1 MEVNRAIK
9 WNSMSDKRV
18 IRILN
23 FNASLPHLITFS
35 IVSKFIVM
43 DL

>member
-35 IVSKFIVM
+35 IVSELVVKG
-43 DL
+43 L